1 MGAIKQIKI
10 MDQRKR
16 RTILFL
22 GMALFAMFF
31 GAGNLLLPAFLGL
44 QTRTEWTAAFTGF
57 SLTAILAPFL
67 AIFAVAIS
75 GNYFTDLGARANV
88 KLAYILA
95 LINVLCIG
103 PLIALPRSGATVY
116 EVAIKPLMP
125 DAQPV
130 WVSVVFFGVVMILS
144 FSLERITGILG
155 KLLGPI
161 LLLFLAILIVPG
173 LFSGTEVN
181 LPPTLLEDRFYIGFH
196 EGYQTMDVLAGL
208 IFAVI
213 LIAGAKQKSY
223 THVNDRV
230 EVVVK
235 SAIIAA
241 FCMLLVY
248 GGLFYLGAHAG
259 VEAADISRSNLLV
272 HIATQNFGNSGVYLI
287 SALMILACVTT
298 AIALT
303 AGSANFFE
311 RLTKGKLGYIEGV
324 ISVTLVSV
332 ILSITGV
339 DAIIDYAAGLLNF
352 IYPVTLVL
360 ILSVLLFGGTIKS
373 QKPYFITLI
382 VTMLVSSVRVLIKW
396 FPEEETFQQLLHILP
411 LSRFN
416 LEWVLPAVLTFV
428 ISCFVLD
435 GKWNKKYR

>member
-1 MGAIKQIKI
+1 

-22 GMALFAMFF
+22 GIALFAMFF
-31 GAGNLLLPAFLGL
+31 GAGNLLLPAFLGFE
-44 QTRTEWTAAFTGF
+44 TRTGWTTTFSGF
-57 SLTAILAPFL
+57 ALTAILAPFL
-67 AIFAVAIS
+67 AIYAVALS
-75 GNYFTDLGARANV
+75 GNYFTDLGSRANV
-88 KLAYILA
+88 KLAYA
-95 LINVLCIG
+95 LSLVNVLCIG
-103 PLIALPRSGATVY
+103 PLIALPRSGASVY
-116 EVAIKPLMP
+116 EVAIHPLLP

-144 FSLERITGILG
+144 LSLERITKILG
-155 KLLGPI
+155 KFLGPLLLI
-161 LLLFLAILIVPG
+161 LLLILIIPG
-173 LFSGTEVN
+173 FFTTNSVEFEAMVSNDLF
-181 LPPTLLEDRFYIGFH
+181 YKGFH

-259 VEAADISRSNLLV
+259 VEAVDISRSNLLV